1 MINNFKIAWNNY
13 PYLNILA
20 AGLLFIAVIGL
31 AFSVSV
37 FLITGFSGE
46 FFRPFCLTNGCVKKF
61 LELFDQS
68 FLILSATLSLLVGIT
83 TVGGIIVALMSYL
96 NSANATALSN
106 HISHYSIFQN
116 YIALEI
122 SKRNRIA
129 PASVDVF
136 VWYNLIFSNSRIG
149 RTTISDEYCS
159 VISILNNEILFSN
172 QQAINAIQGSF
183 RYMPHQKRIIDSLKD
198 LGIELSHQ
206 PRNDFYEVEDQI
218 FSLISSLNKSF
229 CYSDKVPALLKRNY
243 V

>member
-1 MINNFKIAWNNY
+1 MINNFKNAWNNY

-68 FLILSATLSLLVGIT
+68 FLMLSATLNLLVGIT

-96 NSANATALSN
+96 NSASATALSN

-149 RTTISDEYCS
+149 RTTISDEYCN

-172 QQAINAIQGSF
+172 QQAIKAIQGSF

-229 CYSDKVPALLKRNY
+229 CYSDKVPTLLKRNY

>member
-1 MINNFKIAWNNY
+1 MINKLKSAWNNY

-31 AFSVSV
+31 AFSVSI

-46 FFRPFCLTNGCVKKF
+46 FSRPFCLTNGCVKKF

-68 FLILSATLSLLVGIT
+68 FLMLSATLSLLVGIT

-96 NSANATALSN
+96 NSVSATALSN

-116 YIALEI
+116 YVALEI

-136 VWYNLIFSNSRIG
+136 VWYNLIFSKSRIG
-149 RTTISDEYCS
+149 KTTISDEYCS
-159 VISILNNEILFSN
+159 VISAINDEILFSN
-172 QQAINAIQGSF
+172 EQAINAMQGSF
-183 RYMPHQKRIIDSLKD
+183 RYMPHQKRIIDSVKG

-206 PRNDFYEVEDQI
+206 PRNDFYEIEDQV

-229 CYSDKVPALLKRNY
+229 CYSDKAPMLLMRKY